1 MFMKRYF
8 FKPNS
13 LSKFLVAVALI
24 ALTGTIKAQNIQ
36 FHYDFGRHMYND
48 ISERY
53 STLITIEFFKPDRWG
68 NTYCFTDITNYGD
81 GCAGAYWELFREFDV
96 TKNKQWA
103 VHVEYDG
110 GASSIKN
117 TADATRYQH
126 AALAGMAWNWASKDF
141 TKTFSVRAMYKQYFN
156 GMYRKGF
163 AGAQLTFVWGINFAN
178 QLLTFS
184 GFWDTWY
191 DPDVN
196 GKLII
201 LAQPQ
206 FWVNFNALRGMKN
219 INLSVGTEVEFSNNF
234 IFNKYGNNNQ
244 CFCIPTI
251 AAKWTF

>member
-1 MFMKRYF
+1 MKTV
-8 FKPNS
+8 KETIIKS
-13 LSKFLVAVALI
+13 LAALVMLI
-24 ALTGTIKAQNIQ
+24 MTGSMQAQNIQ
-36 FHYDFGRHMYND
+36 LHYDFGHHLYDD
-48 ISERY
+48 IAERY
-53 STLITIEFFKPDRWG
+53 STLVTLEFFKPDSWG
-68 NTYCFTDITNYGD
+68 HTYCFTDIYNYGD
-81 GCAGAYWELFREFDV
+81 GSAGAYWELSREFNV
-96 TKNKQWA
+96 TRNKQWA
-103 VHVEYDG
+103 VHVEYNG

-117 TADATRYQH
+117 TSIATRFQH

-141 TKTFSVRAMYKQYFN
+141 AKTFSVQAMYKQYFN
-156 GMYRKGF
+156 GMSRKGF
-163 AGAQLTFVWGINFAN
+163 AGAQLTFVWGINFAH

-201 LAQPQ
+201 LTQPQ

-234 IFNKYGNNNQ
+234 VFNKYGNNNQ
-244 CFCIPTI
+244 CFLIPTI